1 MASAADA
8 CSGEIS
14 LSWRRR
20 MLEDLIRKNRSCRRF
35 IQSRSMDMNTLNELV
50 NLGRLSASGANLQP
64 LKYVLS
70 CNPEKNAE
78 IFSCLVWAAYLKD
91 WPGPLE
97 GERPSAYI
105 VVLGDTAIAQ
115 DFGCDHGIASQSILL
130 GAREKGLAGC
140 MMGAVNREKLRDV
153 LNLSGQHK
161 ILLVLA
167 LGVPRE
173 EIVVEPLGADGSIRY
188 WRDSRGVHHVP
199 KRSLKDI
206 VIEAYG

>member
-1 MASAADA
+1 
-8 CSGEIS
+8 
-14 LSWRRR
+14 

-50 NLGRLSASGANLQP
+50 NLARLSASAANLQP
-64 LKYVLS
+64 LKYVLC

-78 IFSCLVWAAYLKD
+78 IFPCLAWAAYLKD
-91 WPGPLE
+91 WPGPAE
-97 GERPSAYI
+97 GERPSGYI
-105 VVLGDTAIAQ
+105 VVLGDMAISQ
-115 DFGCDHGIASQSILL
+115 DFGCDHGIACQSILL

-140 MMGAVNREKLRDV
+140 MLGAVNREKLREV
-153 LNLSGQHK
+153 LNLSDQLK

-167 LGVPRE
+167 LGVQRE

-188 WRDSRGVHHVP
+188 WRDSRGIHHVP

-206 VIEAYG
+206 VIQAYG